1 MFFKLFSI
9 KINFFLTFPCFCWFF
24 CCLWGVSNRFY
35 GFEPLFCFTGWCVL
49 IIVFFVNGLPKIHFI
64 IKMAVKTPLFHKIIE
79 RRFQVLVVHTY
90 SYTYLYTKKNVQSV
104 LLWTFYALKRGVI
117 SFTLIGAVVP
127 LCKLLCRSLLD
138 WSLLSRSLLCACSCW
153 CSLLLACSE
162 TRSSVRVCC
171 LCFSCRLLHN
181 ACTL

>member
-9 KINFFLTFPCFCWFF
+9 KINFFLIFPCFCWFF
-24 CCLWGVSNRFY
+24 CCLRGVSNRFY
-35 GFEPLFCFTGWCVL
+35 GFEPLFCFIGWCVL
-49 IIVFFVNGLPKIHFI
+49 IIVVFVNGLPKIHFI
-64 IKMAVKTPLFHKIIE
+64 IKMAVKTTSLHKIIE
-79 RRFQVLVVHTY
+79 RRFQVLVAHTY
-90 SYTYLYTKKNVQSV
+90 KLYILIYTKNVQSV

-117 SFTLIGAVVP
+117 SFTLIGAVVS
-127 LCKLLCRSLLD
+127 LCKLLCRSLLG
-138 WSLLSRSLLCACSCW
+138 RSLLCACSCW

-171 LCFSCRLLHN
+171 LCFSCSLLHN

>member
-9 KINFFLTFPCFCWFF
+9 KINFFLIFPCFCWFF

-35 GFEPLFCFTGWCVL
+35 GFEPLFCFIGWCVL
-49 IIVFFVNGLPKIHFI
+49 TIVVFREWSAKNSLYHKKWLLKLHRSIKLLNGDFKFCCAYLQLYILI
-64 IKMAVKTPLFHKIIE
+64 
-79 RRFQVLVVHTY
+79 
-90 SYTYLYTKKNVQSV
+90 YTKNVQSV

-117 SFTLIGAVVP
+117 SFTLIGAVVS
-127 LCKLLCRSLLD
+127 LCKLLCRSLLCR
-138 WSLLSRSLLCACSCW
+138 SLLGWSLLCACCW

-171 LCFSCRLLHN
+171 LCFSCSLLHN

>member
-9 KINFFLTFPCFCWFF
+9 KINFFLIFPCFCWFF
-24 CCLWGVSNRFY
+24 CCLWDVSNRFY
-35 GFEPLFCFTGWCVL
+35 GFEPLFCFIGWCVL
-49 IIVFFVNGLPKIHFI
+49 IIVVFREWSAKNHFI
-64 IKMAVKTPLFHKIIE
+64 ITMTVKTPLFHKIIE
-79 RRFQVLVVHTY
+79 RRFQVLVAHTY
-90 SYTYLYTKKNVQSV
+90 NYTYLYTQKNVQSV

-117 SFTLIGAVVP
+117 SFTLIGAVVS

-138 WSLLSRSLLCACSCW
+138 WSLLCACCW

-171 LCFSCRLLHN
+171 LCFSCSLLHN

>member
-1 MFFKLFSI
+1 M
-9 KINFFLTFPCFCWFF
+9 
-24 CCLWGVSNRFY
+24 
-35 GFEPLFCFTGWCVL
+35 
-49 IIVFFVNGLPKIHFI
+49 NGLSKNHFI
-64 IKMAVKTPLFHKIIE
+64 IKMIVKTPLFHKIIE
-79 RRFQVLVVHTY
+79 RRFQVLVAHTY
-90 SYTYLYTKKNVQSV
+90 NYTYLYTQKNVQSV

-117 SFTLIGAVVP
+117 SFTLIDAVVS

-138 WSLLSRSLLCACSCW
+138 WSLLSRSLLCACCCW

-171 LCFSCRLLHN
+171 LCFSCSLLHN